1 MNNISL
7 EKCVTGQFVRELKNR
22 FLCEVVING
31 KVEVCYIPSS
41 CHLSNFLQLEGKE
54 VLLLPTAA
62 KKSKTAFAVVAVKF
76 KRSYITLNT
85 SYANRMVEYAIQGRK
100 LSYLGKRKKW
110 SREKNVGEYKCDLYI
125 EDTKTIVEI
134 KSIISANGIGAFP
147 TVYSERSLNQLNKI
161 KELLQSGYKVDYII
175 VSLNPYVKGIELLKD
190 TQFYA
195 ELNECIHLGM
205 SVHAFNCKVQNEL
218 ILLNKELTIV

>member
-1 MNNISL
+1 MSDISL

-54 VLLLPTAA
+54 VLLLPTVA
-62 KKSKTAFAVVAVKF
+62 KKSRTDFAVVAVKF
-76 KRSYITLNT
+76 KRSYIVLNT
-85 SYANRMVEYAIQGRK
+85 SYANRLVEYAIQGRK
-100 LSYLGKRKKW
+100 LAYLGKRKKW
-110 SREKNVGEYKCDLYI
+110 SREKNVDEYKCDLYI

-134 KSIISANGIGAFP
+134 KSVISTNGVGVFP

-195 ELNECIHLGM
+195 EFNECINLGM
-205 SVHAFNCKVQNEL
+205 SVHAFNCKIQNEL
-218 ILLNKELTIV
+218 ILLNKELAIV

>member
-1 MNNISL
+1 MSNISL

-54 VLLLPTAA
+54 VLLLPTVA
-62 KKSKTAFAVVAVKF
+62 KKSRTAFAVVAVKF
-76 KRSYITLNT
+76 KRSYIVLNT
-85 SYANRMVEYAIQGRK
+85 SYANRLVEYAIQGRK

-110 SREKNVGEYKCDLYI
+110 SREKNVDEYKCDLYI

-134 KSIISANGIGAFP
+134 KSVISINGIGVFP

-175 VSLNPYVKGIELLKD
+175 ISLNPYVKGIELLKD

-195 ELNECIHLGM
+195 ELNECINLGM
-205 SVHAFNCKVQNEL
+205 SVHAFNCKIQNEL
-218 ILLNKELTIV
+218 ILLNKELIIV